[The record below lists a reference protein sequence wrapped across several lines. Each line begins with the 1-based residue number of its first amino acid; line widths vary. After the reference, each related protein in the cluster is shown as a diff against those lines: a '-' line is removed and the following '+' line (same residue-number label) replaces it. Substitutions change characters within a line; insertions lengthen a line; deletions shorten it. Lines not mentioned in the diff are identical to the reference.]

1 MKQAPSMPP
10 VPPPP
15 PTPAVEPDKVVRP
28 DKTVKMQTQK
38 RLADPNKVG
47 LKQTILTGPTGLGKE
62 TTTTQV
68 GKGLLS
74 GSGN

>member
-1 MKQAPSMPP
+1 MKNAPAMPP

-28 DKTVKMQTQK
+28 DKTVRVQTQK
-38 RLADPNKVG
+38 KLADPNKVG
-47 LKQTILTGPTGLGKE
+47 FKQTVLTGPQGLGKE
-62 TTTTQV
+62 TTTSKA